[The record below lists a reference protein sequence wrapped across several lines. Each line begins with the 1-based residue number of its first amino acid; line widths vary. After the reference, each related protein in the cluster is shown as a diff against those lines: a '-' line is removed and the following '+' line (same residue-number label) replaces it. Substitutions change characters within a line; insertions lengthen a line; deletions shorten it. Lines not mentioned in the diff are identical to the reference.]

1 MILSEAA
8 AVEVGADD
16 DDDGVVSAM
25 SWGSSSSESGSS
37 PQRVAGAMVAV
48 VLSICG
54 KRELRGV
61 SSTSAEARL
70 CLWL

>member
-1 MILSEAA
+1 
-8 AVEVGADD
+8 
-16 DDDGVVSAM
+16 M